1 MPALF
6 DLVNAPTPPFLALLR
21 TLQAH
26 VAALDS
32 GMTFDEDG
40 DLISDGEL
48 APSSRRLLHD
58 FRLVQF
64 DVTEGQRFLPESFF
78 ADSP

>member
-1 MPALF
+1 
-6 DLVNAPTPPFLALLR
+6 
-21 TLQAH
+21 
-26 VAALDS
+26 
-32 GMTFDEDG
+32 MTFDEDG
-40 DLISDGEL
+40 ELVSDGEL